1 MPPAAKP
8 APKRQKRAANPA
20 AQAKRQKRASMSLE
34 EAERLAAQEGLVLVP
49 SSGRAIWQ
57 SELQM
62 PTQSGYW
69 RVHMQ
74 ASGST
79 FQCTGTVGGRKEVNL
94 GNFSSAVEAA
104 LAVARNLGPDGSR
117 KAAARNAMAE
127 AFADRPPMD
136 EGEARRLASAEGL
149 VLAPSSDNKTGFMN
163 VSLMRH
169 GYFHAAISST
179 QGGVRK
185 SRGLSYHK
193 TVFEAALALARA
205 LGPAGCAEAVAEGE
219 RVAAS
224 RLLREEAKQQAQR
237 KREAARGA
245 RDVREAERVAVAA
258 AANIAKKR
266 AKEEQEAEQ
275 ATAAV
280 AAKEAKASTKAKA
293 LADKAAQLEVAKA
306 AKVLSKAAAAA
317 TAKHE
322 KLVAKQ
328 MKLSVNAARRK
339 EYLKVYQKEW
349 SKKAKARKAL
359 EEEKAAAAK
368 LLLILPGM

>member
-1 MPPAAKP
+1 MPPATKP

-237 KREAARGA
+237 KREAARDA

-258 AANIAKKR
+258 AANIAEKR

-280 AAKEAKASTKAKA
+280 AAKEAKASTKAKG

-306 AKVLSKAAAAA
+306 AKVQSKAAAAA

-368 LLLILPGM
+368 LLLLPGI

>member
-1 MPPAAKP
+1 MPPATKP

-20 AQAKRQKRASMSLE
+20 AQAKRQKSASMSLE
-34 EAERLAAQEGLVLVP
+34 EAERLAAQEGLVLVQ

-149 VLAPSSDNKTGFMN
+149 VLVPSSDNKTGFMN

-237 KREAARGA
+237 KREAARDA

-258 AANIAKKR
+258 AANIAEKR

-280 AAKEAKASTKAKA
+280 AAKEAKASTKAKG

-306 AKVLSKAAAAA
+306 ANVLSKAAAAA

-368 LLLILPGM
+368 LLLLPGI